1 MKIWGKDN
9 FEEIW
14 QGGLEMAGVDYLLSL
29 NVNDWRWLID
39 QGR

>member
-1 MKIWGKDN
+1 MKIRGKDN
-9 FEEIW
+9 FEEIG